1 MMINFVSKEGDK
13 PINTQAIIGV
23 KAKMYPVDQMDILNR
38 LTIKHKDKNRLIE
51 FVRSTTREISFVRD
65 FLFCIDKCKMDA
77 LSNSSKGSTSK
88 LWKLLE
94 RRALKSKIRKTTG
107 TCLFTLEY
115 LLRIYCVKNRWRY
128 IFSFYGVIDLLSILP
143 FYLGLFLPTSK
154 YLASIRILRLLR
166 IFRIFNLTRFTRG
179 RNVLVLGLKESKD
192 KIIVFL
198 SFVLLIVVVI
208 GSIMYMVEHD
218 HPESGFTSIPISI
231 YWAIVTLTTV
241 GYGDIS
247 PVTGLGQFLASVVMI
262 IGYGVIAVPT
272 SIVTMEMNKA
282 SKTKD
287 DIPNNTERCRNCGD
301 DYHLDGSVYCKTCG
315 HKLNEH

>member
-1 MMINFVSKEGDK
+1 MFKGRFPYLKRMGADEEKKLKQKIFDIVFEADTPYGKLFDISLLLLILLSVGLVMLESIPAINARHHTVLVSLEW
-13 PINTQAIIGV
+13 
-23 KAKMYPVDQMDILNR
+23 IL
-38 LTIKHKDKNRLIE
+38 T
-51 FVRSTTREISFVRD
+51 
-65 FLFCIDKCKMDA
+65 FLFTI
-77 LSNSSKGSTSK
+77 
-88 LWKLLE
+88 
-94 RRALKSKIRKTTG
+94 
-107 TCLFTLEY
+107 EY

-143 FYLGLFLPTSK
+143 FYLGLVLPTSK

-179 RNVLVLGLKESKD
+179 KNVLVLGLKESKD

-272 SIVTMEMNKA
+272 SIVTMEMNKGA
-282 SKTKD
+282 KHKE
-287 DIPNNTERCRNCGD
+287 DIPTNTQRCRNCGD
-301 DYHLDGSVYCKTCG
+301 DYHLDGAIYCKTCG
-315 HKLNEH
+315 HLLNEP

>member
-1 MMINFVSKEGDK
+1 MFKGRFPYLKRMGADEEKKLKQKIFDVIFEADTPYGKLFDISLLLLILVSVGLVMLESIPAINARHHTTLVSLEW
-13 PINTQAIIGV
+13 
-23 KAKMYPVDQMDILNR
+23 IL
-38 LTIKHKDKNRLIE
+38 
-51 FVRSTTREISFVRD
+51 
-65 FLFCIDKCKMDA
+65 
-77 LSNSSKGSTSK
+77 TS
-88 LWKLLE
+88 
-94 RRALKSKIRKTTG
+94 
-107 TCLFTLEY
+107 LFTLEY

-128 IFSFYGVIDLLSILP
+128 IFSFYGIIDLLSILP
-143 FYLGLFLPTSK
+143 FYLGLFFPTSK
-154 YLASIRILRLLR
+154 YLSSIRILRLLR

-179 RNVLVLGLKESKD
+179 RNVLVLGLRESKD

-198 SFVLLIVVVI
+198 SFVILIVVVI

-282 SKTKD
+282 AKMKD
-287 DIPNNTERCRNCGD
+287 EIPTNTERCRNCGD
-301 DYHLDGSVYCKTCG
+301 DYHLDGAIYCKTCG
-315 HKLNEH
+315 HKLNE

>member
-1 MMINFVSKEGDK
+1 MFKGRFPFLKKMGADEEKKLKQKIFDIVFEADTPYGKLFDISLLFLILISVGLVMLESIPAINARHHSVLVTLEW
-13 PINTQAIIGV
+13 I
-23 KAKMYPVDQMDILNR
+23 
-38 LTIKHKDKNRLIE
+38 LTII
-51 FVRSTTREISFVRD
+51 
-65 FLFCIDKCKMDA
+65 
-77 LSNSSKGSTSK
+77 
-88 LWKLLE
+88 
-94 RRALKSKIRKTTG
+94 
-107 TCLFTLEY
+107 FTVEY

-128 IFSFYGVIDLLSILP
+128 IFSFYGIIDLLSILP
-143 FYLGLFLPTSK
+143 FYLGLFFPTSK
-154 YLASIRILRLLR
+154 YLSSIRILRLLR

-179 RNVLVLGLKESKD
+179 KNVLVLGLKESKD

-208 GSIMYMVEHD
+208 GSVMYMVEHD

-282 SKTKD
+282 SKIKD
-287 DIPNNTERCRNCGD
+287 DIPTNTERCRNCGD
-301 DYHLDGSVYCKTCG
+301 DYHLDGSIYCKTCG

>member
-1 MMINFVSKEGDK
+1 MFKGRFPYLKKMGADEEKKLKQKIFDIVFEADTPYGKLFDISILLLILLSVGLVMLESIPAINARHHAVLVTLEW
-13 PINTQAIIGV
+13 
-23 KAKMYPVDQMDILNR
+23 IL
-38 LTIKHKDKNRLIE
+38 
-51 FVRSTTREISFVRD
+51 
-65 FLFCIDKCKMDA
+65 
-77 LSNSSKGSTSK
+77 TS
-88 LWKLLE
+88 
-94 RRALKSKIRKTTG
+94 
-107 TCLFTLEY
+107 LFTIEY
-115 LLRIYCVKNRWRY
+115 LLRVYCVKNRWRY

-143 FYLGLFLPTSK
+143 FYLGLFFPTSK
-154 YLASIRILRLLR
+154 YLSSIRILRLLR

-179 RNVLVLGLKESKD
+179 KNVLVLGLKESKD

-198 SFVLLIVVVI
+198 SFVVLIVVVI

-282 SKTKD
+282 AKHNE
-287 DIPNNTERCRNCGD
+287 DIPTNTQRCRNCGD
-301 DYHLDGSVYCKTCG
+301 DYHLDGAIYCKTCG
-315 HKLNEH
+315 HLLNEP

>member
-1 MMINFVSKEGDK
+1 MFKGRFPYLKKMGADEEKKLKQKIFDIIFEADTPYGKLFDISLLFLILTSVGLVMLESIPAINARHHMVLITLEW
-13 PINTQAIIGV
+13 
-23 KAKMYPVDQMDILNR
+23 IL
-38 LTIKHKDKNRLIE
+38 
-51 FVRSTTREISFVRD
+51 
-65 FLFCIDKCKMDA
+65 
-77 LSNSSKGSTSK
+77 
-88 LWKLLE
+88 
-94 RRALKSKIRKTTG
+94 

>member
-1 MMINFVSKEGDK
+1 MFKGRFPYLKRMGADEEKKLKQKIFDIVFEADTPYGKLFDISLLLLILLSVGLVMLESIPAINARHHTVLVSLEW
-13 PINTQAIIGV
+13 
-23 KAKMYPVDQMDILNR
+23 IL
-38 LTIKHKDKNRLIE
+38 T
-51 FVRSTTREISFVRD
+51 
-65 FLFCIDKCKMDA
+65 FLFTI
-77 LSNSSKGSTSK
+77 
-88 LWKLLE
+88 
-94 RRALKSKIRKTTG
+94 
-107 TCLFTLEY
+107 EY

-143 FYLGLFLPTSK
+143 FYLGLVLPTSK

-179 RNVLVLGLKESKD
+179 KNVLVLGLKESKD

-282 SKTKD
+282 AKHNE
-287 DIPNNTERCRNCGD
+287 DIPTNTQRCRNCGD
-301 DYHLDGSVYCKTCG
+301 DYHLDGAIYCKTCG
-315 HKLNEH
+315 HLLNEP

>member
-1 MMINFVSKEGDK
+1 MFKGRFPYLTKMDRDEENKLKQNIFDVVFEANTPYGKLFDIVLLLLIMTSVSLVMLESIPAINARYHTTLITLEW
-13 PINTQAIIGV
+13 I
-23 KAKMYPVDQMDILNR
+23 
-38 LTIKHKDKNRLIE
+38 LTI
-51 FVRSTTREISFVRD
+51 
-65 FLFCIDKCKMDA
+65 
-77 LSNSSKGSTSK
+77 
-88 LWKLLE
+88 
-94 RRALKSKIRKTTG
+94 
-107 TCLFTLEY
+107 LFTLEY
-115 LLRIYCVKNRWRY
+115 ALRVYCVKNRWRY

-143 FYLGLFLPTSK
+143 FYLGLVLPTSK

-179 RNVLVLGLKESKD
+179 KNVLVLGLKESKD

-198 SFVLLIVVVI
+198 SFVVLIVVVI

-272 SIVTMEMNKA
+272 SIITMEMNKA
-282 SKTKD
+282 SRTKE
-287 DIPNNTERCRNCGD
+287 DIPTNTQRCRNCGD
-301 DYHLDGSVYCKTCG
+301 DYHLDGAIYCKTCG
-315 HKLNEH
+315 HLLNEP